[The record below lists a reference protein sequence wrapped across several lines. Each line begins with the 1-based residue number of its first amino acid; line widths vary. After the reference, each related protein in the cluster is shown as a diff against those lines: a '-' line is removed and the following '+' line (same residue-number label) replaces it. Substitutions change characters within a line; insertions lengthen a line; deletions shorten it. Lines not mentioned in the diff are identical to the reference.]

1 MRNFFAGIFRST
13 IFPIVSMPLTYY
25 VGMVL
30 FRLSRKARELSY
42 HPGEKEELHVVKF
55 TGNLK
60 MKVDIHSYMGGSIYW
75 AGLHH
80 LNEIL
85 FLRRTLSSDMI
96 FIDVGANQGEFS
108 VYASSKL
115 TNGRVLAF
123 EPVSKIRSLL
133 RENQRIN
140 NLQNLEIYDF
150 GLSDQ
155 EGSLPIYTTSD
166 TIHHHGYNEGLST
179 LYKTDER
186 NIFEEQVSLKVFDDI
201 FFKQMTRIDFIKID
215 VEGAELYVLKGMY
228 KSLLKFKPELLIEI
242 NEGAFNAAGYS
253 TSELISFLKD
263 LNYKCYGLKRGK
275 LTSMEYTDFDRWG
288 NYIFRAAS

>member
-1 MRNFFAGIFRST
+1 M
-13 IFPIVSMPLTYY
+13 
-25 VGMVL
+25 
-30 FRLSRKARELSY
+30 SY
-42 HPGEKEELHVVKF
+42 HPGEKEELTIVKF

-85 FLRRTLSSDMI
+85 YLKRRLTPDMT

-108 VYASSKL
+108 VYAASRL
-115 TNGRVLAF
+115 TKGRVLAF
-123 EPVSKIRSLL
+123 EPVSKIRNLL

-140 NLQNLEIYDF
+140 NLQNLEIFDF
-150 GLSDQ
+150 GLSDH
-155 EGSLPIYTTSD
+155 EGSLPIYTTAD

-186 NIFEEQVSLKVFDDI
+186 NVFEEQVSLKVFDDM
-201 FFKQMTRIDFIKID
+201 FYDKLQRIDFAKID
-215 VEGAELYVLKGMY
+215 VEGAELYVLKGMR
-228 KSLLKFKPELLIEI
+228 KSLIKFKPELLIEI

-253 TSELISFLKD
+253 TSDLISFLKD
-263 LNYKCYGLKRGK
+263 LNYNCYGLKRGK
-275 LTSMEYTDFDRWG
+275 LTSMEHNDFDRWG
-288 NYIFRAAS
+288 NYIFRATS